1 MYFMLKFP
9 ILEQK
14 AVLSPMAGV
23 TDVAFRTLCKR
34 YGAGMTYTEFVSSAA
49 IVRGNTSSLT
59 LLKTDPSEI
68 PVAVQLFGSSVQ
80 EVIAAAQM
88 VESRFDVID
97 INCGCPAWK
106 VIKTGAGSELLKKPE
121 EIGNFVRQLVSSVK
135 KPITVKIRLGIDENS
150 INAVDVAKI
159 VEKAGAA
166 AIAIHGRTQ
175 KQGYKGEANWNIIK
189 QVKEAVHI
197 PVIGNGDVFT
207 PEDFKRRLDETGVDA
222 IMIARGAIGNPYLF
236 KQIDDYLKT
245 GTYAQINRLD
255 MFQEYFDLA
264 KKYKIDFQTI
274 KRQAMSFTKGME
286 GGAKLREKIANA
298 KNEKMLLAELF
309 SS

>member
-264 KKYKIDFQTI
+264 KKYEIDFQTI